1 MLTGQQVNSLHKVQ
15 VPVQNCINSQ
25 YIMKQAAHGVKEDQ
39 VSFPT
44 HPAMRHLEF
53 SRRSYGQNIEGCSEV
68 KQSRGISSG
77 VLLERSFHTSDEF
90 KLVSCF
96 HLSWRV
102 VPSINTPLCVSYKQ
116 VLMI

>member
-53 SRRSYGQNIEGCSEV
+53 SRRSYG
-68 KQSRGISSG
+68 
-77 VLLERSFHTSDEF
+77 
-90 KLVSCF
+90 
-96 HLSWRV
+96 HLSERR
-102 VPSINTPLCVSYKQ
+102 SIFRESGILIHLGFVTFPHGL
-116 VLMI
+116 